1 MNARLRDISVGL
13 ALALSLIIVGGCEKP
28 HEGRWLGYAEGDAA
42 YVSAPLSGWVTDMKI
57 ERGAWVNKG
66 DALFTLDDTSQ
77 LAARDQAQAQIA
89 QAQGQLGQAQANLD
103 LAQRQFERQKG
114 LLGSAATSRQLYDEA
129 KSAYDAAQ
137 AQVEQIRASEAQAR
151 ATLSNAAYQL
161 SQRQVIALTSG
172 RVQDV
177 YFRTGE
183 YVAAMTPVVSILPP
197 NNVYVR
203 FFVPEDQFAQVHLG
217 QRVKVHCD
225 GCADNIVATVTFIAS
240 QQEYTPPVIFS
251 NQSRKQLVFKIEARA
266 PGGLKLNP
274 GQPVDVD
281 PIP

>member
-1 MNARLRDISVGL
+1 MKVHRL
-13 ALALSLIIVGGCEKP
+13 ALVMLVFLGACEKP
-28 HEGRWLGYAEGDAA
+28 HEGRWLGYAEGDAV
-42 YVSAPLSGWVTDMKI
+42 YVAAPLSGWVTQMKV

-66 DALFTLDDTSQ
+66 DLLFTLDNTSQ
-77 LAARDQAQAQIA
+77 TAARDSAEAQIA
-89 QAQGQLGQAQANLD
+89 QAQGQLEQAQANLD
-103 LAQRQFERQKG
+103 LARRQFERQQG
-114 LLGSAATSRQLYDEA
+114 LLKADSTSKQAYDQA

-137 AQVEQIRASEAQAR
+137 AQVDQIEASENQAR
-151 ATLSNAAYQL
+151 ASLSNAGYQL
-161 SQRQVIALTSG
+161 AQRDVVALTQG

-177 YFRTGE
+177 YYRGGE
-183 YVAAMTPVVSILPP
+183 YVAAMTPVVSVLPP

-203 FFVPEDQFAQVHLG
+203 FFVPEDQFASIHLG
-217 QRVKVHCD
+217 QRVKIHCD
-225 GCADNIVATVTFIAS
+225 GCADNIVASVTFIAS

-281 PIP
+281 PL